1 MESLFKF
8 VNTPFRLFCTMLV
21 LYMAA
26 HSHVIAVVV
35 GIVFLSVIWHSLK
48 SEKAAPIPAAPVII
62 PPKPA
67 QAEADK
73 AAPAVR
79 PAANTARYAKSAVV
93 TPMLRPKA
101 ATRP

>member
-1 MESLFKF
+1 MESLLKF

-26 HSHVIAVVV
+26 HSHAIAVVV

-67 QAEADK
+67 QA
-73 AAPAVR
+73 PSSS
-79 PAANTARYAKSAVV
+79 PMFPPRYPPEPD
-93 TPMLRPKA
+93 TCC
-101 ATRP
+101 